1 MFKPRSAHRPALA
14 TRPRRLLGVTA
25 VLVGAAAV
33 AGLTGCSALE
43 IREEMCMSTEYPVLA
58 VNSSGSDCVP
68 KGEEPGEGY
77 ARYPEG
83 KVPEVVGDKWDV
95 YWDTRTLD
103 EDGNIV
109 KLPEAH

>member
-1 MFKPRSAHRPALA
+1 MSKPRSAHRPAIA
-14 TRPRRLLGVTA
+14 MRPGRLPAVAA

-43 IREEMCMSTEYPVLA
+43 IREEMCMSTHYPVLA
-58 VNSSGSDCVP
+58 VNSGGSDCVP

-95 YWDTRTLD
+95 YWYTHTLD
-103 EDGNIV
+103 EDGDIIE
-109 KLPEAH
+109 LPAGE